1 MNKGMKIVF
10 FGSSLVSAYWNGA
23 ATYYR
28 GIIKALASRGHE
40 ITFYEPDIYDRQAN
54 RDIPDP
60 DWAKVVVYSAE
71 DLDHVIRTVENAA
84 IDADML
90 VKTSGVGAFDR
101 ELEKA
106 VIDFAGPDTLKVF
119 WDVDAPATLDRVQ
132 ADESDPFLPLI
143 PEYDMILTYG
153 GGSPVVNAYKELG
166 AKQCVPVYNAVDP
179 FTHHPTAYSDK
190 FGADLALLANR
201 LPDREARIE
210 EFFLRPAAEC
220 PQRQFLL
227 GGSGWNGKLM
237 SQNVRWIGHVKTHD
251 HNLFNSSPLAVLNV
265 NRESMA
271 RYGFSPPTR
280 VFEAAGAAA
289 CLITDEWEGIEMFL
303 EPDREVLVA
312 RDGKHVAAIVNSLD
326 EETAREIGKAA
337 YKRVIAE
344 HTYEH
349 RAKQLEDLLDA
360 RARNVR
366 IFVPR
371 PRAVAPLKLQ
381 SGQFVATG
389 E

>member
-40 ITFYEPDIYDRQAN
+40 ITFYEPDIYDRQQN
-54 RDIPDP
+54 RDMPDP
-60 DWAKVVVYSAE
+60 EWANVVVYSAE
-71 DLDHVIRTVENAA
+71 DLDEVLHTVERAA
-84 IDADML
+84 DGVDML
-90 VKTSGVGAFDR
+90 VKTSGVGAWDR

-106 VIDFAGPDTLKVF
+106 VIEFARPDTLKVF
-119 WDVDAPATLDRVQ
+119 WDVDAPATLDRVH
-132 ADESDPFLPLI
+132 ADGTDPFLPLI
-143 PEYDMILTYG
+143 PQFDMVLTYG
-153 GGSPVVNAYKELG
+153 GGNPVVDAYKELG
-166 AKQCVPVYNAVDP
+166 ASQCVPIYNAVDP

-190 FGADLALLANR
+190 FGGDLALLANR

-220 PQRQFLL
+220 PGRRFIL
-227 GGSGWNGKLM
+227 GGSGWDGKLL
-237 SQNVRWIGHVKTHD
+237 SPNVRWIGHVKTHD

-312 RDGKHVAAIVNSLD
+312 RDGEHVSAIVNSLD
-326 EETAREIGKAA
+326 SDTAREIGMAA

-349 RAKQLEDLLDA
+349 RAKQLEELLNV
-360 RARNVR
+360 RSRNVR

-371 PRAVAPLKLQ
+371 QKPMARPKVPASAARGL
-381 SGQFVATG
+381 F
-389 E
+389 